1 MMHEMNRTSGTFLDG
16 GPTLGPTIGATIML
30 TIGAMK

>member
-16 GPTLGPTIGATIML
+16 GPTIGPTIGPI
-30 TIGAMK
+30 IGVMT